1 MSLLKTIMKI
11 YPLLFTL
18 IFTLQFNAQT
28 NKTEVLTLGSF
39 HFNFPNNDF
48 VQTELSNQIDV
59 LKPKYQEEIKSIV
72 QKIERFQPTI
82 IVIERK
88 PSKQKYVDSIFNSY
102 LRGEYDLKRDESQQ
116 IGFRLAKKI
125 GIKKLYCVDEWGEF
139 NQQVDQVLFGKDSL
153 VQKEFSNYFKEN
165 TDTNLKFNPNN
176 VFKVEGILAEL
187 IKLNDPKNIR
197 KSLGNY
203 LIGPFKYE
211 SDEGDFFGVNFET
224 GRWFNRNLKIFRN
237 IQRIDINENDKIL
250 VIFGSGHMNILNI
263 LFESSPEFELVN
275 TNSFL
280 Q

>member
-1 MSLLKTIMKI
+1 MRIQ
-11 YPLLFTL
+11 PLLFTL
-18 IFTLQFNAQT
+18 LFTLQFNAQT

-48 VQTELSNQIDV
+48 VQTEKSNQIDV
-59 LKPKYQEEIKSIV
+59 LEPKYQEEIKVIV
-72 QKIERFQPTI
+72 EKLEKFKPTI

-88 PSKQKYVDSIFNSY
+88 SSKQTFIDSLFNSY
-102 LRGEYDLKRDESQQ
+102 LKGEYQLKRDESQQ

-125 GIKKLYCVDEWGEF
+125 GIQKLYCVDEWGEF
-139 NQQVDQVLFGKDSL
+139 NQQVDKVLFGKDSL
-153 VQKEFSNYFKEN
+153 EQEKFSDYYEKN
-165 TDTNLKFNPNN
+165 TDADLKYVPENIFQ
-176 VFKVEGILAEL
+176 KEGILAEL
-187 IKLNDPKNIR
+187 IKLNDEENIR

-211 SDEGDFFGVNFET
+211 SNERDFFGVNFET

-237 IQRIDINENDKIL
+237 IQRIEVSPTDRIL
-250 VIFGSGHMNILNI
+250 VIYGSGHINVLNI